1 MKTISPN
8 DIQKKLIALTSQLLA
23 ESGEYY
29 KREIKCDDSLN
40 RNLGIDSLGRAELF
54 QRIEKAFIVR
64 LPDRLLREADTLA
77 DIADYLQTAD
87 VQVEKSTQHEVMSS
101 HGDRPEVDGASAKTL

>member
-29 KREIKCDDSLN
+29 KREIKYV
-40 RNLGIDSLGRAELF
+40 GE
-54 QRIEKAFIVR
+54 
-64 LPDRLLREADTLA
+64 
-77 DIADYLQTAD
+77 
-87 VQVEKSTQHEVMSS
+87 
-101 HGDRPEVDGASAKTL
+101 